1 LIDVE
6 RTDFVSVPVRD
17 MARAKQFY
25 SEALGLPSP
34 NLTDPDGNALM
45 LHRRYA
51 PAEERSA

>member
-34 NLTDPDGNALM
+34 NLIDPDVNALM

-51 PAEERSA
+51 PAEEKSA